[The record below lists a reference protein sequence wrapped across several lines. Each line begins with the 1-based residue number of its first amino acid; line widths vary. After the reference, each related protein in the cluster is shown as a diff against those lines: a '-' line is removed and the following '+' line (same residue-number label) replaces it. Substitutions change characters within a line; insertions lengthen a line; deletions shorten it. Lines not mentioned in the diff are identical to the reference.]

1 MLGAND
7 SYALGFL
14 IPNQDAFAIGRGN
27 AFAATADNPSAIYYN
42 PAGITQIPNNDL
54 QIGDLNYLG
63 LNVEYHSP
71 IGAEA
76 NTKFEV
82 IPIPQ
87 LFYTLTPTNLALPFS
102 FGLGIYAPFGLG
114 VKWPEDS
121 HHASQA
127 IDSKLYY
134 FTINPV
140 VAYKVLD
147 SLSVA
152 VGPTFNYSKIG
163 FSIAGWPLPTIIL
176 NSRATTLPMA

>member
-1 MLGAND
+1 MINKVNHTKMLKSGVALCVALGTVLLTAND

-87 LFYTLTPTNLALPFS
+87 LFYTPDTHEPGAAVFVW
-102 FGLGIYAPFGLG
+102 FGRVRAVRAGCEVAGKF
-114 VKWPEDS
+114 
-121 HHASQA
+121 HHASPGHRFEIVLFHGQPGSGVQA
-127 IDSKLYY
+127 S
-134 FTINPV
+134 
-140 VAYKVLD
+140 
-147 SLSVA
+147 
-152 VGPTFNYSKIG
+152 
-163 FSIAGWPLPTIIL
+163 
-176 NSRATTLPMA
+176 